1 MDKQTYFSGTGR
13 RKTAVAQVKIS
24 AGNGAVIVNNEPF
37 EEWLPNNEE
46 RMAIL
51 KPMLVTEN
59 TGKFNITAK
68 VTGGGSNGQQD
79 AIRHGI
85 ARALQKYDDNLKTVL
100 RQYDLLTR
108 DPRAKERKKPGL
120 KRARKAAQYTKR

>member
-24 AGNGAVIVNNEPF
+24 SGSGAVIVNNAPF
-37 EEWLPNNEE
+37 EQWLPNNEQ
-46 RMAIL
+46 RMAVL
-51 KPMLVTEN
+51 KPLIVTEN
-59 TGKFNITAK
+59 TGKFNVAVK
-68 VTGGGSNGQQD
+68 VTGGGSMGQQD
-79 AIRHGI
+79 AICHGI
-85 ARALQKYDDNLKTVL
+85 ARALQKYDDNLKNVL
-100 RQYDLLTR
+100 RQHGLLTR